1 MGHQR
6 GEPPE
11 HAEQQQHLH
20 KKEGQHQSGAA
31 KNGPD
36 DAPLALFQQPDAA
49 ILKNADPVFDILF
62 ELF

>member
-1 MGHQR
+1 ML
-6 GEPPE
+6 PPNRWGTSAVN
-11 HAEQQQHLH
+11 HRNTLN
-20 KKEGQHQSGAA
+20 KEGQHQSGAA

-36 DAPLALFQQPDAA
+36 DAPFALFQQPDAA